1 MNGMRLMDDWA
12 KDLAT
17 AELVIR
23 THYMPLYPIDKPI
36 SEMTPYEQGLLKR
49 SGLSQTI
56 ANAICEARHGK
67 GTKSFL
73 TNFQQN

>member
-1 MNGMRLMDDWA
+1 MEVLMDDWA

-23 THYMPLYPIDKPI
+23 AHYMPLYPIDKPI

-49 SGLSQTI
+49 NGLSQAI
-56 ANAICEARHGK
+56 ANAICAARHDK
-67 GTKSFL
+67 GIKSFP
-73 TNFQQN
+73 TSFQQS